1 MIRKWKIG
9 NRMYRRSNG
18 TAYWN
23 YTILYG
29 ELDDVM
35 NHIEMNL
42 AMGITKVSIE
52 LMKED

>member
-1 MIRKWKIG
+1 MTRKWKIG

-18 TAYWN
+18 TAYWT

-29 ELDDVM
+29 ELTEVM
-35 NHIEMNL
+35 KHIETNL